1 MAFDD
6 LVLRLQSFVD
16 RVSRWARLP
25 RPAEEAGCPRRF
37 LIVQI
42 DGLSRSVLERALATG
57 RMRGL
62 ARLLSARRLEMR
74 PLSVGI
80 PSSTPAFQ
88 AALMYGV
95 HPDIPGFHWYDKRER
110 AERYFP
116 RPGVADLV
124 EERLARGRRG
134 IMEGGA
140 CYGCIFTGGATDSLW
155 TFARLLRPGRAG
167 PALLRM
173 PLSAVLLAWVVLKC
187 CVLTVTEL
195 TRAVL
200 GRVADPLGPGRLKG
214 LWFKLGLSVW
224 MRQLFTLAASA
235 DLYRGVPAVYVNY
248 LDYDVFAHG
257 FGPEHRLALR
267 ALRRVDRSIMQLHR
281 VARRLP
287 ECRYDVYVLSD
298 HGQVRARPF
307 RRVSRGASIEQT
319 VVDVLG
325 RRPAAYPGTH
335 GSGKDGLIRL
345 KSQLAD
351 YRRVRSRGV
360 FQRFLTYLERD
371 RPWLREAG
379 LPDASDTIRVVAAGP
394 NAFVYFTEAPEPLP
408 VEEIE
413 ARYPGGAAALS
424 EHPGIGF
431 VLARSAAGPVCWS
444 RGRRTVLDQD
454 ARGTPFE
461 GRADRDVVL
470 MGLRQ
475 LMAMPSAGD
484 LVLYGIGATAGD
496 VSFVDEIGAHAGPA
510 EAELQTFILHPPAV
524 ALPAGPLTHPIQL
537 YPHFAAYAGPVRDPV
552 GAARR
557 LESAPAIA
565 GAP

>member
-6 LVLRLQSFVD
+6 PVLRLQSFVG

-110 AERYFP
+110 AEHYFP
-116 RPGVADLV
+116 RPGIADLV

-140 CYGCIFTGGATDSLW
+140 CYGCVFTGGATDGL
-155 TFARLLRPGRAG
+155 AG
-167 PALLRM
+167 P
-173 PLSAVLLAWVVLKC
+173 
-187 CVLTVTEL
+187 
-195 TRAVL
+195 
-200 GRVADPLGPGRLKG
+200 
-214 LWFKLGLSVW
+214 
-224 MRQLFTLAASA
+224 
-235 DLYRGVPAVYVNY
+235 
-248 LDYDVFAHG
+248 
-257 FGPEHRLALR
+257 
-267 ALRRVDRSIMQLHR
+267 
-281 VARRLP
+281 
-287 ECRYDVYVLSD
+287 
-298 HGQVRARPF
+298 
-307 RRVSRGASIEQT
+307 
-319 VVDVLG
+319 
-325 RRPAAYPGTH
+325 
-335 GSGKDGLIRL
+335 
-345 KSQLAD
+345 
-351 YRRVRSRGV
+351 
-360 FQRFLTYLERD
+360 
-371 RPWLREAG
+371 
-379 LPDASDTIRVVAAGP
+379 PDASDTIRVVAAGR

-444 RGRRTVLDQD
+444 RGRRTVLDED

-475 LMAMPSAGD
+475 LTAMPSAGD
-484 LVLYGIGATAGD
+484 LVLYGIGAPAGD